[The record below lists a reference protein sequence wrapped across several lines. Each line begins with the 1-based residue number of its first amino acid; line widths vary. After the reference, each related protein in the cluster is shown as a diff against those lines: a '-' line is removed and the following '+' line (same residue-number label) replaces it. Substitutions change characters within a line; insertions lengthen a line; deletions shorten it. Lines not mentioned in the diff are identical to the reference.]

1 MNIDRKLASVVVVDN
16 ISAIENADAIEVAHI
31 MGWKC
36 VVKKNTFKI
45 GDKAVY
51 FEIDSMLSMDDN
63 RFDFLANLAKI
74 RTMDNVKGYVITTK
88 KLRGV
93 YSQGLILPLADFPE
107 VADKNI
113 GDDVTAILNVRKYE
127 PPPEGDGKHLA
138 GDARG
143 SFPGGVPRTDQ
154 PRVQS
159 LDMQQF
165 TGIKF
170 SVETKVDGSSIT
182 MYMRNGEFGVCSRN
196 INFKVGE
203 GENVDNKYVS
213 MARELNI
220 EKRMRDAGLDNIAIQ
235 GELCGPKIN
244 GNRAKLQEFH
254 VFVFDMFDIKQGKYI
269 GHHERMEIVNK
280 LGLESVPVEKID
292 FSIDGLTKD
301 DLLAM
306 ADGLFNGHAR
316 EGLVFKDMNGG
327 FNSFKAVSNKYLLK
341 HGDE

>member
-1 MNIDRKLASVVVVDN
+1 VVVDS
-16 ISAIENADAIEVAHI
+16 ISPIENADAIEVANI

-36 VVKKNTFKI
+36 VIKKNTFKA

-51 FEIDSMLSMDDN
+51 FEIDSMLSMDDR
-63 RFDFLANLAKI
+63 RFDFLAALAKI
-74 RTMDNVKGYVITTK
+74 RTMDGVKGYVITTK

-93 YSQGLILPLADFPE
+93 YSQGLLLPLADFPE

-113 GDDVTAILNVRKYE
+113 GDDVTAVLSVRKYE
-127 PPPEGDGKHLA
+127 PPPEGDGKHLC
-138 GDARG
+138 GDAKG
-143 SFPGGVPRTDQ
+143 SFPSFFPKTDQ
-154 PRVQS
+154 ERCQNID
-159 LDMQQF
+159 LQRF
-165 TGIKF
+165 AGIKYE
-170 SVETKVDGSSIT
+170 VTTKCDGSSFSAFMI
-182 MYMRNGEFGVCSRN
+182 NGEFGVCSRN
-196 INFKVGE
+196 TNFKVGE

-220 EKRMRDAGLDNIAIQ
+220 EKKLRDAGLDNLAIQ

-244 GNRAKLQEFH
+244 GNRAKLQDFH
-254 VFVFDMFDIKQGKYI
+254 VFMFDVFDIKRGAYV

-292 FSIDGLTKD
+292 FSIDGLSKN